1 MARELEL
8 VVEVV
13 ALDMACRACWATAA
27 KVPRAMAPVWA
38 CAHRDAVVVQAHV
51 VTAGGRRDVW
61 RKT

>member
-13 ALDMACRACWATAA
+13 ALDMACRCCWATVTA
-27 KVPRAMAPVWA
+27 VPRELADLWA
-38 CAHRDAVVVQAHV
+38 SAHRDAVVVQAHV
-51 VTAGGRRDVW
+51 VTAGGQRDVW